1 MKPPN
6 RNNGFCM
13 RKKTV
18 PPPHIFA
25 GRHLCIFALRP
36 IALFSRWFALG
47 VLPNRFAAVGVLL
60 NAGLHINLREM
71 PVAARIADSVF
82 KRHGIG
88 KRVRRR
94 E

>member
-1 MKPPN
+1 
-6 RNNGFCM
+6 
-13 RKKTV
+13 
-18 PPPHIFA
+18 
-25 GRHLCIFALRP
+25 
-36 IALFSRWFALG
+36 
-47 VLPNRFAAVGVLL
+47 LL

-82 KRHGIG
+82 KQHGIG